1 MNLLYRHLRK
11 HKRLVFQA
19 LFCAAANQL
28 FVLVDPLI
36 LRRII
41 DGYALQAKRLDAAGF
56 FRHVGL
62 LLIAAIVAM
71 SLAWLAKNYQI
82 DFVNR
87 VARYVGMGIYCEGI
101 GHSLGMPYSAF
112 EDQRSGEIMAQLQT
126 ARRDVESF
134 ILQAI
139 NSVYSSLIAVTFLVI
154 YAARVNWILVPAY
167 LLAVPCVFLASVRLR
182 RKVRAIQT
190 QIVRESSR
198 LAGSATE
205 SLRNIELVK
214 SLGLAGREVWRVGQR
229 GDQILE
235 LELTKVRYIRH
246 LSFFHGAAVNFVR
259 FGLLLLMLYLVHMQQ
274 ITMGQFFALFLYFNM
289 LFNPLQDM
297 GGILQLHAETQ
308 ASLNRVREILAS
320 PQELRPAAPVRM
332 GRIQTLVFDRVGFQ
346 HKGNPRPAVEDVSF
360 QVSRGETIA
369 FAGPSGAGKT
379 TIVKLLLGLY
389 TPSSGAITYNGIP
402 TSSLDLDRIRERIG
416 LVTQDSQLFS
426 GSLRDNL
433 LFVRPEASDA
443 ECLEALRQAA
453 VSELLLRAGEP
464 LDAVIGEGGLKLSGG
479 EKQRL
484 AIARALLRQPE
495 LLIFDEATSS
505 LDSLTESEISKT
517 ILELSRRREFLTIMV
532 AHRLSTIYHAKR
544 IYVLNH
550 GRIVEWGT
558 HQALLHQQGLYSRLW
573 LQQTGSG
580 LVVQEPQRGGAF

>member
-11 HKRLVFQA
+11 HARLVFQA
-19 LFCAAANQL
+19 LFCAGANQL
-28 FVLVDPLI
+28 LLLLDPLI
-36 LRRII
+36 LRRIV
-41 DGYALQAKRLDAAGF
+41 DGYALQARRLDAANF

-62 LLIAAIVAM
+62 LLVAGIAATL
-71 SLAWLAKNYQI
+71 LAWLAKNYQI

-112 EDQRSGEIMAQLQT
+112 EDQRSGEIMSKLQT

-134 ILQAI
+134 VLTSV
-139 NSVYSSLIAVTFLVI
+139 NSVFSSLVAITFLVI
-154 YAARVNWILVPAY
+154 YAARIHWVLIPAY
-167 LLAVPCVFLASVRLR
+167 LLAVPCVFFASVLLS
-182 RKVRAIQT
+182 RKVRAIQAT
-190 QIVRESSR
+190 IVRESTR

-214 SLGLAGREVWRVGQR
+214 SLGLGGREAWRLGQR

-246 LSFFHGAAVNFVR
+246 LSFFHGAVVNLVR
-259 FGLLLLMLYLVHMQQ
+259 VGLLLLMLYLVFKQQ
-274 ITMGQFFALFLYFNM
+274 ISIGQFFALFLYFS
-289 LFNPLQDM
+289 LLLAPLQEM
-297 GGILQLHAETQ
+297 GGILHLYAETE
-308 ASLNRVREILAS
+308 ASLNNVRAILAS
-320 PQELRPAAPVRM
+320 PQEWRPAAPVEV
-332 GRIQTLVFDRVGFQ
+332 GPIETLAFDDVAFQ
-346 HKGNPRPAVEDVSF
+346 HDGNPRPALQEISF

-389 TPSSGAITYNGIP
+389 APRFGAITYNGVP
-402 TSSLDLDRIRERIG
+402 TSSLDIDRIRERIG

-433 LFVRPEASDA
+433 LFVRPEASDR

-453 VSELLLRAGEP
+453 ASELLLRDSES

-479 EKQRL
+479 EKQRV
-484 AIARALLRQPE
+484 AIARALLRQSE
-495 LLIFDEATSS
+495 LLVFDEATSA
-505 LDSLTESEISKT
+505 LDSLTEREISET
-517 ILELSRRREFLTIMV
+517 IRGLSQRREFLTILV
-532 AHRLSTIYHAKR
+532 AHRLSTICHARR
-544 IYVLNH
+544 IYVLER
-550 GRIVEWGT
+550 GRIVESGT
-558 HQALLHQQGLYSRLW
+558 HQELLRKQGLYSRLW
-573 LQQTGSG
+573 LQQTGAG
-580 LVVQEPQRGGAF
+580 LEVREPQRG

>member
-11 HKRLVFQA
+11 HTRLVFQA
-19 LFCAAANQL
+19 LFCAGANQL
-28 FVLVDPLI
+28 LLLLDPLI

-41 DGYALQAKRLDAAGF
+41 DGYALQARRLDAASF

-62 LLIAAIVAM
+62 LLGAGVAATL
-71 SLAWLAKNYQI
+71 LAWLAKNYQI

-87 VARYVGMGIYCEGI
+87 VTRYVGMGIYCEGI

-112 EDQRSGEIMAQLQT
+112 EDQRSGEIMSKLQT
-126 ARRDVESF
+126 ARRDVETFVLSS
-134 ILQAI
+134 I
-139 NSVYSSLIAVTFLVI
+139 NSVFSSLIAITFLVI
-154 YAARVNWILVPAY
+154 YAARVHWVLIPAY
-167 LLAVPCVFLASVRLR
+167 LLALPCVFLASVLFS
-182 RKVRAIQT
+182 RKVRAIQVT
-190 QIVRESSR
+190 IVRESAR

-214 SLGLAGREVWRVGQR
+214 SLGLAGREVWRLGQR

-246 LSFFHGAAVNFVR
+246 LSFFHGAVVNLLRV
-259 FGLLLLMLYLVHMQQ
+259 GLLLLMLYLVFKQQ
-274 ITMGQFFALFLYFNM
+274 ITIGQFFALFLYFS
-289 LFNPLQDM
+289 LLLNPLQET
-297 GGILQLHAETQ
+297 GGIVQLYAEAE
-308 ASLNRVREILAS
+308 ASLNNVRAILAS
-320 PQELRPAAPVRM
+320 PQEWRPATPVKV
-332 GRIQTLVFDRVGFQ
+332 GRIETLSFDHVVFQ
-346 HKGNPRPAVEDVSF
+346 HNGSPRPALQDISF

-379 TIVKLLLGLY
+379 TVVKLLLGLY
-389 TPSSGAITYNGIP
+389 APGSGAITYNGVP

-433 LFVRPEASDA
+433 LFVRPEASDS

-453 VSELLLRAGEP
+453 VSEQLLRTSQS
-464 LDAVIGEGGLKLSGG
+464 LDAMIGEGGLKLSGG
-479 EKQRL
+479 EKQRV

-505 LDSLTESEISKT
+505 LDSLTESEISQT
-517 ILELSRRREFLTIMV
+517 IRELSRHREFLTILV
-532 AHRLSTIYHAKR
+532 AHRLSTLCHARR
-544 IYVLNH
+544 IYVLDR
-550 GRIVEWGT
+550 GKIVESGT
-558 HQALLHQQGLYSRLW
+558 HETLLHQQGLYSRLW
-573 LQQTGSG
+573 LQQTGVGSAG
-580 LVVQEPQRGGAF
+580 IRLS